1 MSFLGTEFLC
11 ENRSKQVFA
20 FQFTVAQTDFYQS
33 CFVSVNISELVDVKY
48 VFNSYPQQI
57 YIFLNPFDEK
67 DYCNSSFYQII
78 LFLFPVLQGLKL
90 LL

>member
-57 YIFLNPFDEK
+57 YIFFKTLLMKKIIVIAPFTR
-67 DYCNSSFYQII
+67 SFSFYFQ
-78 LFLFPVLQGLKL
+78 FYRV
-90 LL
+90 